1 MGQPIRNIPK
11 VQVNNVGIYQIP
23 NWQIQQ
29 PFVPNFNPVT
39 NHIGFPIVD
48 MPGCV
53 NMHKDNR
60 RDGKPWDRDLVN
72 QDPKG
77 STTLCPHGEYPTYNA
92 MDYEPEQLTII
103 REQEAPPVSA
113 PPPPPESPDTPD
125 TKDTAPKDPPCP
137 GPNALRIGDIAT
149 NQKEKVS
156 GHELRV
162 NPQNPGGAKICVT
175 LYTDIP
181 PVEQYLPSTQVAATT
196 AVIGVTAATSA
207 LFAKPLADLILRV
220 VKPAVKKVISKI
232 QTSVGKTPDRPSRD
246 LVRANAYRQKKGLPP
261 LKLR

>member
-1 MGQPIRNIPK
+1 MPIREIEINNIG
-11 VQVNNVGIYQIP
+11 VRDVNVYTFP
-23 NWQIQQ
+23 T
-29 PFVPNFNPVT
+29 PHAFVPYQPVT
-39 NHIGFPIVD
+39 AEIGTPIVNI
-48 MPGCV
+48 PGCV
-53 NMHKDNR
+53 EAHEFS
-60 RDGKPWDRDLVN
+60 DRNDKIIE
-72 QDPKG
+72 DDS
-77 STTLCPHGEYPTYNA
+77 STVKTFCDAGVPSYNA
-92 MDYEPEQLTII
+92 MNFEPEQLLIT
-103 REQEAPPVSA
+103 RPQQVPVVAPPEV
-113 PPPPPESPDTPD
+113 PETKVPETPKVD
-125 TKDTAPKDPPCP
+125 KDPPCP
-137 GPNALRIGDIAT
+137 GPKALRIGDIAT

-181 PVEQYLPSTQVAATT
+181 PVEQYLPRTQVAATT

>member
-1 MGQPIRNIPK
+1 MPIDEIGIHNIG
-11 VQVNNVGIYQIP
+11 VRDVNVYTFP
-23 NWQIQQ
+23 T
-29 PFVPNFNPVT
+29 PHAFVPYQPVT
-39 NHIGFPIVD
+39 AEIGTPIVD
-48 MPGCV
+48 IPGCV
-53 NMHKDNR
+53 EAHEFS
-60 RDGKPWDRDLVN
+60 DRNDKIIED
-72 QDPKG
+72 DP
-77 STTLCPHGEYPTYNA
+77 STVKTFCDAGVPSFNA
-92 MDYEPEQLTII
+92 MNFEPEQLLIT
-103 REQEAPPVSA
+103 QAQQVPVVA
-113 PPPPPESPDTPD
+113 PPPVPETEVPETPKVD
-125 TKDTAPKDPPCP
+125 QDPPCP

>member
-1 MGQPIRNIPK
+1 MPIKEIEINNIG
-11 VQVNNVGIYQIP
+11 VRDVNVYTFP
-23 NWQIQQ
+23 T
-29 PFVPNFNPVT
+29 PHAFVPYQPVT
-39 NHIGFPIVD
+39 AEIGTPIINI
-48 MPGCV
+48 PGCV
-53 NMHKDNR
+53 EAHEFS
-60 RDGKPWDRDLVN
+60 DRNDSIIE
-72 QDPKG
+72 DDS
-77 STTLCPHGEYPTYNA
+77 STVKTFCDAGVPSYNA
-92 MDYEPEQLTII
+92 MNFEPEQLLIT
-103 REQEAPPVSA
+103 RPEQVPVVAPPEV
-113 PPPPPESPDTPD
+113 PETKVPETPKID
-125 TKDTAPKDPPCP
+125 KDPPCP
-137 GPNALRIGDIAT
+137 GPNALRVGDIAT

-220 VKPAVKKVISKI
+220 FRPLTKKVISKI
-232 QTSVGKTPDRPSRD
+232 QTIGGKTPVRPSRD

-261 LKLR
+261 LKVKKQ

>member
-1 MGQPIRNIPK
+1 MSIREIKINNIE
-11 VQVNNVGIYQIP
+11 
-23 NWQIQQ
+23 
-29 PFVPNFNPVT
+29 VPNVFVWTLGTYPAEVPYQPVT
-39 NHIGFPIVD
+39 TQIGTPIID
-48 MPGCV
+48 IPGCV
-53 NMHKDNR
+53 ESHEFSDRNNEIIKDDENEAR
-60 RDGKPWDRDLVN
+60 VYCDATMPYFK
-72 QDPKG
+72 
-77 STTLCPHGEYPTYNA
+77 A
-92 MDYEPEQLTII
+92 MDYQPEQLLIT
-103 REQEAPPVSA
+103 QPQQVPQVA
-113 PPPPPESPDTPD
+113 PPPVPETEVPETPKIE
-125 TKDTAPKDPPCP
+125 TDPPCP
-137 GPNALRIGDIAT
+137 GPNALRVGDIAT

-220 VKPAVKKVISKI
+220 FRPLTKKVISKI
-232 QTSVGKTPDRPSRD
+232 QTIGGKTPVRPSRD

-261 LKLR
+261 LKVKKQ

>member
-1 MGQPIRNIPK
+1 MPIREIEINNIG
-11 VQVNNVGIYQIP
+11 VRDVNVYTFP
-23 NWQIQQ
+23 T
-29 PFVPNFNPVT
+29 PHAFVPYQPVT
-39 NHIGFPIVD
+39 AEIGTPIINI
-48 MPGCV
+48 PGCV
-53 NMHKDNR
+53 EAHEFS
-60 RDGKPWDRDLVN
+60 DRNDKIIE
-72 QDPKG
+72 DDS
-77 STTLCPHGEYPTYNA
+77 STVKTFCDAGVPSYNA
-92 MDYEPEQLTII
+92 MNFEPEQLLIT
-103 REQEAPPVSA
+103 QAQQVPVVA
-113 PPPPPESPDTPD
+113 PPPVPETEVPETPKVD
-125 TKDTAPKDPPCP
+125 QDPPCP

-181 PVEQYLPSTQVAATT
+181 PVEQFLPSTQVAATT

-207 LFAKPLADLILRV
+207 LILRV

-261 LKLR
+261 LKKR

>member
-1 MGQPIRNIPK
+1 MPINEIEINNIG
-11 VQVNNVGIYQIP
+11 VRDVNVYTFP
-23 NWQIQQ
+23 T
-29 PFVPNFNPVT
+29 PHAFVPYQPVT
-39 NHIGFPIVD
+39 AEIGTPIIN

-53 NMHKDNR
+53 EAHEFSDKNDNIIE
-60 RDGKPWDRDLVN
+60 DDS
-72 QDPKG
+72 
-77 STTLCPHGEYPTYNA
+77 STVRVFCDSGVPSFNA
-92 MDYEPEQLTII
+92 MNFEPEQLLIT
-103 REQEAPPVSA
+103 RPEQVPVVAPPEVPETKVPET
-113 PPPPPESPDTPD
+113 PPVKGDPD
-125 TKDTAPKDPPCP
+125 CP
-137 GPNALRIGDIAT
+137 GPNALRVGDIAT

-181 PVEQYLPSTQVAATT
+181 PVEQFLPSTQVAATT

-232 QTSVGKTPDRPSRD
+232 QTSVGKTPTHDRPS
-246 LVRANAYRQKKGLPP
+246 LALMKTNAYRQKKGLPP
-261 LKLR
+261 LKKR